1 MTAPDAGRGPD
12 SPAAR
17 DADRA
22 SATALR
28 RRLDRLPHGHPSS
41 PYHDD
46 GTARPAPVRLRDLE
60 LPLTGPPAT
69 PPARL
74 PAAPSP
80 AAVSP

>member
-28 RRLDRLPHGHPSS
+28 RRLDRLPYGHPSS

-46 GTARPAPVRLRDLE
+46 GTWSSR
-60 LPLTGPPAT
+60 
-69 PPARL
+69 
-74 PAAPSP
+74 
-80 AAVSP
+80 